1 MGDERRAMVMRQT
14 DRDLDRLVELELV
27 EIPRLLKAL
36 RAWPDDAHLSAELRR
51 YQDEA
56 LELSERL
63 GIPPDTPRSAPTTTA
78 A

>member
-1 MGDERRAMVMRQT
+1 MRQT

-27 EIPRLLKAL
+27 EIPRLLEAL
-36 RAWPDDAHLSAELRR
+36 RAWPDDAHLSSELRR

-56 LELSERL
+56 LGLSERL
-63 GIPPDTPRSAPTTTA
+63 GIAPSGPRSAPTTTA